1 MALRLSVIIVNYN
14 VKELLSACISSLYRN
29 LPSNELEIIVVDNDS
44 KDGSENF
51 IRSKFPEIVW
61 IGNNYNAGFSAANNQ
76 GMMMAKADVFFLLN
90 PDTELFDDVLSGLL
104 SKQKIYPTN
113 VIIPKLLNSDG
124 SLQNSCWRFPSI
136 WDIIFEAIY
145 LHRFINI
152 NNYPQSFFDRQFNPD
167 SASGAAMI
175 FGRNILNTTGGL
187 DENLFWSEDI
197 DFCFTASKRGSP
209 LIYFPEY
216 KIYHHSGK
224 SSISNLN
231 IPISNQLLS
240 KAKYL
245 RKHQG
250 LVIWLISLFFILLH
264 IVTRILVFGILSI
277 FKSEP
282 YRLKRK
288 AYVYTLWKY
297 FQYVFMNSK
306 SLT

>member
-1 MALRLSVIIVNYN
+1 MALRVSVIIVNYN

-51 IRSKFPEIVW
+51 IRTKFPEIVW
-61 IGNNYNAGFSAANNQ
+61 IGNKYNAGFSAANNQ
-76 GMMMAKADVFFLLN
+76 GMKIAKANVFFLLN
-90 PDTELFDDVLSGLL
+90 PDTELFDNVLSGLL
-104 SKQKIYPTN
+104 SMQEKYSTN

-124 SLQNSCWRFPSI
+124 SLQNSCWRFPFI

-152 NNYPQSFFDRQFNPD
+152 INYPQAFFDKQFNPD
-167 SASGAAMI
+167 SASGAAML
-175 FGRNILNTTGGL
+175 FGRDIFESTGGL

-197 DFCFTASKRGSP
+197 DFCFTATKMGSP
-209 LIYFPEY
+209 LVFFPEY

-224 SSISNLN
+224 SSLTNLN

-250 LVIWLISLFFILLH
+250 NVIWLISLFFILIH
-264 IVTRILVFGILSI
+264 IVTRIFVFGILSI
-277 FKSEP
+277 FKSQP
-282 YRLKRK
+282 FRLKWK
-288 AYVYTLWKY
+288 AYIYTLRRY
-297 FQYVFMNSK
+297 FQYIFMNSN

>member
-1 MALRLSVIIVNYN
+1 MALRVSVIIVNYN

-51 IRSKFPEIVW
+51 IRSKFSEIVW
-61 IGNNYNAGFSAANNQ
+61 IGNKYNAGFSAANNQ
-76 GMMMAKADVFFLLN
+76 GMKIAKANVFFLLN
-90 PDTELFDDVLSGLL
+90 PDTELFDSVLPGLL
-104 SKQKIYPTN
+104 SMQDKYSTN

-124 SLQNSCWRFPSI
+124 SLQNSCWRFPII

-152 NNYPQSFFDRQFNPD
+152 INYPQSFFDRQFNPD
-167 SASGAAMI
+167 SASGAAML
-175 FGRNILNTTGGL
+175 FGRNIFEATGGL

-197 DFCFTASKRGSP
+197 DFCFVATKMGYP
-209 LIYFPEY
+209 LIFFPEY

-250 LVIWLISLFFILLH
+250 IVIWLISLFFILIH
-264 IVTRILVFGILSI
+264 IVTRIVVFGILSI
-277 FKSEP
+277 FKSQP
-282 YRLKRK
+282 FRLKWK
-288 AYVYTLWKY
+288 AYVYTLRKY
-297 FQYVFMNSK
+297 FQYIFMNSK

>member
-1 MALRLSVIIVNYN
+1 MALRVSVIIVNYN

-51 IRSKFPEIVW
+51 IRTKFPEIVW
-61 IGNNYNAGFSAANNQ
+61 IGNKYNAGFSAANNQ
-76 GMMMAKADVFFLLN
+76 GMKIAKANVFFLLN
-90 PDTELFDDVLSGLL
+90 PDTELFDNVLSGLL
-104 SKQKIYPTN
+104 SMQEKYSTN

-124 SLQNSCWRFPSI
+124 SLQNSCWRFPFI

-152 NNYPQSFFDRQFNPD
+152 INYPQSFFDRQFNPD
-167 SASGAAMI
+167 SASGAAML
-175 FGRNILNTTGGL
+175 FGRDIFESTGGL

-197 DFCFTASKRGSP
+197 DFCFAATKMGSP
-209 LIYFPEY
+209 LVFFPEY

-224 SSISNLN
+224 SSLTNLN

-250 LVIWLISLFFILLH
+250 NVIWLISLFFILIH
-264 IVTRILVFGILSI
+264 IVTRIFVFGILSI
-277 FKSEP
+277 FKSQP
-282 YRLKRK
+282 FRLKWK
-288 AYVYTLWKY
+288 AYIYTLRRY
-297 FQYVFMNSK
+297 FQYIFMNSN